1 VCSSDLQLLID
12 RYQAY
17 HAERVLSGGRT
28 DQHGLIFSVAGRSGE
43 ENFTCVTRVISA
55 FLRNL
60 GITPAGEILIDRI
73 DSVKDIRTIAG
84 MEETVRKKVKRYLVM
99 NTIPEK

>member
-1 VCSSDLQLLID
+1 
-12 RYQAY
+12 
-17 HAERVLSGGRT
+17 
-28 DQHGLIFSVAGRSGE
+28 LIFSVAGRKGE

-60 GITPAGEILIDRI
+60 DIIPDGEILIDRI

-84 MEETVRKKVKRYLVM
+84 LEETVRKKVKQYLVM
-99 NTIPEK
+99 NKIPEK

>member
-1 VCSSDLQLLID
+1 MQ
-12 RYQAY
+12 
-17 HAERVLSGGRT
+17 SGHYLAGGQDKR
-28 DQHGLIFSVAGRSGE
+28 GLIFSVAGRKGE

-60 GITPAGEILIDRI
+60 DIIPDGEILIDRI

-84 MEETVRKKVKRYLVM
+84 LEETVRKKVKQYLVM
-99 NTIPEK
+99 NKIPEK